1 MDDPVK
7 PTDKSAAV
15 IESVVAPHNV
25 TIQTEVTPAKID
37 KETKAEGDIK
47 KLFDMLT
54 DEWWK
59 MAICIL
65 VIIILV
71 CLFCCLTKCWY
82 LVWDCCTDSYWG
94 CCPRKECCK
103 RFLLLRWCGYER
115 EGDENDKL
123 TNEGGKY
130 EYQICR
136 NEDFTETR
144 DSSMVFNGSSHY
156 KNTNANRIDETKSG
170 SDTYV

>member
-1 MDDPVK
+1 MEK
-7 PTDKSAAV
+7 NNNYEMKYW
-15 IESVVAPHNV
+15 
-25 TIQTEVTPAKID
+25 TIFSFI
-37 KETKAEGDIK
+37 
-47 KLFDMLT
+47 
-54 DEWWK
+54 
-59 MAICIL
+59 
-65 VIIILV
+65 
-71 CLFCCLTKCWY
+71 
-82 LVWDCCTDSYWG
+82 
-94 CCPRKECCK
+94 ECCK

-156 KNTNANRIDETKSG
+156 KNTNANGIDETKSG
-170 SDTYV
+170 SDTYVDFTLRNVEDVIGESSVTVEDPIATRWKDTSLTVLSTLGNKRYNT